1 MEQRAMHFATADNRS
16 SATAGDAR
24 STDDDARDPAEGEVP
39 GTGIMGDETLVRDTD
54 GEPGIYPAP
63 PAPTGGEAHPGPAKE
78 EPSE

>member
-1 MEQRAMHFATADNRS
+1 MRFATADNRS
-16 SATAGDAR
+16 DATAGDAR
-24 STDDDARDPAEGEVP
+24 STSEDKRDPAEGEVP